1 MTPITPEQHLDA
13 MGITLPPVAAPVAA
27 YVPAVR
33 TGNLVFVSGQVPLEG
48 GKIAATGTVPG
59 QVPAD
64 RAAELAR
71 RCAIQGLAAVRAE
84 IGELSRIRRVVRIG
98 VFVASEAGFG
108 GQPEVANGASELLV
122 AVLGERGRHARAAV
136 GCPALPRNV
145 PVEVEFLFEVE

>member
-1 MTPITPEQHLDA
+1 
-13 MGITLPPVAAPVAA
+13 MGIELPAVAPPVAA

-33 TGNLVFVSGQVPLEG
+33 TGSLVYVSGQVPLID
-48 GKIAATGTVPG
+48 GKVAATGTVPG
-59 QVPAD
+59 AVSAE
-64 RAAELAR
+64 RAKELAA
-71 RCAIQGLAAVRAE
+71 RCAVQGLAAVRAE
-84 IGELSRIRRVVRIG
+84 VGELSRIRRVVRIG

-122 AVLGERGRHARAAV
+122 SVLGERGRHARAAV